1 MTFEILT
8 PTDAKL
14 TSVTPRTE
22 KHGDDD
28 VFAISLGLSI
38 TGPNTM
44 LDALSPSLRQALYM
58 AVPGQDQLP
67 GVEPATPL
75 LRCKVM
81 QEVKLGPSAFE
92 GWTLAV
98 DHGIDEGDPITLGG
112 CKVDKFVVLPSE
124 GGTVEL
130 RFRIGSSDIDATEA
144 GLLCSHLGQ
153 VVSFTLKAPE
163 ARKPDAVIDGTGAE
177 FKKDHPDAGD
187 LFAAEHGGAGEG
199 GDGAAEGAEGAGEG
213 DGLGTFDDDMARG
226 SDDTGAAEQAELE
239 AGMRESI
246 AAAGVKPKRGRAA
259 AH

>member
-14 TSVTPRTE
+14 RSVTPRTE

-44 LDALSPSLRQALYM
+44 LDALSPTLRHALYM
-58 AVPGQDQLP
+58 AVPGQDPLP

-98 DHGIDEGDPITLGG
+98 DHGIDESEPITLGG

-163 ARKPDAVIDGTGAE
+163 ARKPETVIDGTGAE

-187 LFAAEHGGAGEG
+187 LFAAAHGGHEG
-199 GDGAAEGAEGAGEG
+199 DDAGEG
-213 DGLGTFDDDMARG
+213 DPGEF
-226 SDDTGAAEQAELE
+226 
-239 AGMRESI
+239 
-246 AAAGVKPKRGRAA
+246 GVKPKGGRKAA
-259 AH
+259 GVH

>member
-14 TSVTPRTE
+14 CTVTPRTE

-38 TGPNTM
+38 TGANTM
-44 LDALSPSLRQALYM
+44 LDALSPTLRHALYM
-58 AVPGQDQLP
+58 PVPDQDQLP

-75 LRCKVM
+75 LRCKVL
-81 QEVKLGPSAFE
+81 QEVKVGPSALE
-92 GWTLAV
+92 GWTLNV
-98 DHGIDEGDPITLGG
+98 DHGIDESEPITLGG

-153 VVSFTLKAPE
+153 IVSFTLKAPE
-163 ARKPDAVIDGTGAE
+163 ARKPEQVIDGTGAE

-187 LFAAEHGGAGEG
+187 LFAAEHGGTTGPDDDTPPDDDG
-199 GDGAAEGAEGAGEG
+199 GGHPDSDGA
-213 DGLGTFDDDMARG
+213 D
-226 SDDTGAAEQAELE
+226 EQAELE
-239 AGMRESI
+239 AGMRDGI
-246 AAAGVKPKRGRAA
+246 AAAGVKPRGRKAA
-259 AH
+259 GVH

>member
-22 KHGDDD
+22 KHGDED

-38 TGPNTM
+38 TGANTM
-44 LDALSPSLRQALYM
+44 LDALSPSLRHALYM
-58 AVPGQDQLP
+58 AVPGRDQLP

-75 LRCKVM
+75 LRCKVV

-98 DHGIDEGDPITLGG
+98 DHGIDESEPITLGG

-153 VVSFTLKAPE
+153 TVSFTLKAPE
-163 ARKPDAVIDGTGAE
+163 ARKPETVIDGTTAA
-177 FKKDHPDAGD
+177 FQADHPDATD
-187 LFAAEHGGAGEG
+187 LFAAEHGGDGGGEAGP
-199 GDGAAEGAEGAGEG
+199 EG
-213 DGLGTFDDDMARG
+213 DDTGDDDG
-226 SDDTGAAEQAELE
+226 SGHPDAGAAEQVELE
-239 AGMRESI
+239 AGMRDSI
-246 AAAGVKPKRGRAA
+246 AKAGVKPRGRKAA
-259 AH
+259 GVH

>member
-14 TSVTPRTE
+14 RSVTPRTE

-44 LDALSPSLRQALYM
+44 LDALSPTLRHALYM

-75 LRCKVM
+75 LRCKVL

-98 DHGIDEGDPITLGG
+98 DHGIDESAPITLGG

-163 ARKPDAVIDGTGAE
+163 ARKPETVIDGTGAE
-177 FKKDHPDAGD
+177 FKKDHPEAGD
-187 LFAAEHGGAGEG
+187 LFAAAHGGPD
-199 GDGAAEGAEGAGEG
+199 GDDAGEG
-213 DGLGTFDDDMARG
+213 DPDEFGEESEGGTTD
-226 SDDTGAAEQAELE
+226 SGAAEQAELE
-239 AGMRESI
+239 AGMRDSLQK
-246 AAAGVKPKRGRAA
+246 AGVKPRGRKTAGV
-259 AH
+259 H

>member
-75 LRCKVM
+75 LRCKVL
-81 QEVKLGPSAFE
+81 QEIKVGPSAFE

-98 DHGIDEGDPITLGG
+98 DHGIDEGEPITLGG

-163 ARKPDAVIDGTGAE
+163 ARKPEVVIDGSKEA
-177 FKKDHPDAGD
+177 FQKDHPNAGD
-187 LFAAEHGGAGEG
+187 LFAAQHGGTSG
-199 GDGAAEGAEGAGEG
+199 GDEGPGDVPREGDDEGAAADVEQ
-213 DGLGTFDDDMARG
+213 
-226 SDDTGAAEQAELE
+226 SGAAEQAELE
-239 AGMRESI
+239 AGMRDSI
-246 AAAGVKPKRGRAA
+246 AAAGVKPRRGRAA

>member
-44 LDALSPSLRQALYM
+44 LDALSPSLRNALYM

-75 LRCKVM
+75 LRCKVL

-98 DHGIDEGDPITLGG
+98 DHGIDESKPITLGG
-112 CKVDKFVVLPSE
+112 CKVDRFVVLPSE

-163 ARKPDAVIDGTGAE
+163 ARKPDTVIDGTVGHPGAA
-177 FKKDHPDAGD
+177 KDERQGD
-187 LFAAEHGGAGEG
+187 LLTPEDALAGRVAGEG
-199 GDGAAEGAEGAGEG
+199 TGGPDDETPPDG
-213 DGLGTFDDDMARG
+213 DDDG
-226 SDDTGAAEQAELE
+226 SSHPDGDDGAAEQAALE
-239 AGMRESI
+239 AGMRDSI
-246 AAAGVKPKRGRAA
+246 AKAGVKPRGRKAA
-259 AH
+259 GVH